1 MSSPSVTPAHEGVA
15 EASFLS
21 GRGPHGESVD
31 GIMSNS
37 ADIPPAVPGSRPAL
51 GLAVTSLVLGIL
63 AVVLSLF
70 LIGAFLG
77 LVGLV
82 FGVLHLRRSQ
92 VPRGMAGWGVALSGL
107 AIVASA
113 AFGLMYYTWYQ
124 AFEEMMA
131 AGEVDLSVWEGVVAP
146 DITVKSL
153 DGETIQLSQLRGKR
167 VILDFWATWC
177 GPCVM
182 EIPHFVQLVNE
193 IPPEDLAIVGISSED
208 EATLRQFVKSH
219 GVNYPIA
226 SADVSPPPYSD
237 VYAIPTTFV
246 IDRNGVIQSVL
257 TGYHDLTSLRALA
270 TAADYA
276 GEPKS
281 APEPPASGL
290 QEAPEP
296 LQPVSRW
303 SRRLPGALAMCAGDW
318 DGDGRSDLL
327 VAERGRTLRV
337 IGFDGAQTAVLS
349 LPDDFTMIEM
359 GVHKDSGPRLLG
371 YSNWGREVTVM
382 DRTGRKIW
390 TYASSTG
397 VNGAHWGDLDGDG
410 SDELVV
416 GMNGSG
422 GLHAVSDSGQRLWRV
437 GDIGNVWTQA
447 VVPAGD
453 GRPALVFATEA
464 GGSVKIYDGRGNLL
478 RTARPLGEY
487 FAQMTAAYMNGDG
500 AVQIIASGVVTVAF
514 DESGRVAWS
523 TPAVDDQGSWRNGSF
538 ACGDMN
544 GDGAREWIFIDI
556 THELVVVTAAGEKLA
571 ALPAPRNLDAFCV
584 IPGTDGRDLLVTL
597 QSGVVQAH
605 AFE

>member
-1 MSSPSVTPAHEGVA
+1 
-15 EASFLS
+15 
-21 GRGPHGESVD
+21 
-31 GIMSNS
+31 MSNS
-37 ADIPPAVPGSRPAL
+37 ADIPPAAPGSRPAL

-70 LIGAFLG
+70 LVGAILG
-77 LVGLV
+77 LVGLLL
-82 FGVLHLRRSQ
+82 GVVHLRRPN
-92 VPRGMAGWGVALSGL
+92 VPRAMAVWGVALSGL

-113 AFGLMYYTWYQ
+113 AFGLVYYAAVQ
-124 AFEEMMA
+124 ALEEMIA
-131 AGEVDLSVWEGVVAP
+131 ADGADLSVWEGVVAP

-153 DGETIQLSQLRGKR
+153 DGETIQLSQLRGTR

-193 IPPEDLAIVGISSED
+193 IPPEDLVIVGISLED

-219 GVNYPIA
+219 GVNYPIV
-226 SADVSPPPYSD
+226 SADLSLPPYSD
-237 VYAIPTTFV
+237 VQAYPTTFV
-246 IDRNGVIQSVL
+246 IDRNGVIQSVVV
-257 TGYHDLTSLRALA
+257 GYHDLARLRALA
-270 TAADYA
+270 TSADYA

-281 APEPPASGL
+281 APEPPTSGL
-290 QEAPEP
+290 QEAAVP

-303 SRRLPGALAMCAGDW
+303 SRRVPAALAMCAGDW
-318 DGDGRSDLL
+318 DGDGTSDLL
-327 VAERGRTLRV
+327 VTERGRTLRV

-359 GVHKDSGPRLLG
+359 GVHKDDGARLLG

-390 TYASSTG
+390 SYVSSSG

-410 SDELVV
+410 TDELIV

-422 GLHAVSDSGQRLWRV
+422 GLHAVSDSGERLWRV
-437 GDIGNVWTQA
+437 EDIGNVWTQA
-447 VVPAGD
+447 IVPAGD

-464 GGSVKIYDGRGNLL
+464 GGSVKIYDAMGSLL
-478 RTARPLGEY
+478 RTVRPLGKY
-487 FAQMTAAYMNGDG
+487 FSQMTAVRMNGDG
-500 AVQIIASGVVTVAF
+500 AVQALVSDDVTVAF
-514 DESGRVAWS
+514 DENGRLAWS
-523 TPAVDDQGSWRNGSF
+523 TPAVQGQGSWRDGSF

-544 GDGAREWIFIDI
+544 GDGAREWIFIDV
-556 THELVVVTAAGEKLA
+556 TDELVVVTAAGEKLA
-571 ALPAPRNLDAFCV
+571 ALSAPGNLDAFCV
-584 IPGTDGRDLLVTL
+584 MQGRDGRGLLVTL
-597 QSGVVQAH
+597 HSGNVQAY

>member
-1 MSSPSVTPAHEGVA
+1 MSDSAH
-15 EASFLS
+15 
-21 GRGPHGESVD
+21 
-31 GIMSNS
+31 
-37 ADIPPAVPGSRPAL
+37 IPPTAPGSRPAL
-51 GLAVTSLVLGIL
+51 GLAVSSLVLGIL

-70 LIGAFLG
+70 LVGAILG

-82 FGVLHLRRSQ
+82 LGVLHLRRPHA
-92 VPRGMAGWGVALSGL
+92 PRAMAGWGVALSGL
-107 AIVASA
+107 AIVAGA
-113 AFGLMYYTWYQ
+113 GFGLVYYAAYQ
-124 AFEEMMA
+124 AIEEMMV

-208 EATLRQFVKSH
+208 EATLRPFVKSH
-219 GVNYPIA
+219 GINYPIV
-226 SADVSPPPYSD
+226 SADLSMPPYSL
-237 VYAIPTTFV
+237 VQAIPTTFV

-257 TGYHDLTSLRALA
+257 LGYHDLKTLRALA
-270 TAADYA
+270 TAPEYA

-281 APEPPASGL
+281 APAPPASGL

-337 IGFDGAQTAVLS
+337 IGFDGAETAVLS

-371 YSNWGREVTVM
+371 YSNWGGEVTVM
-382 DRTGRKIW
+382 DRTGAKIW
-390 TYASSTG
+390 TYVSSMG

-410 SDELVV
+410 SDELIV

-422 GLHAVSDSGQRLWRV
+422 GLHAVSEGGRRLWRV

-464 GGSVKIYDGRGNLL
+464 GGSVKVYDATGNLL
-478 RTARPLGEY
+478 RTVRPLGKY
-487 FAQMTAAYMNGDG
+487 FAQMTAGRMNGDG
-500 AVQIIASGVVTVAF
+500 VVQAIASGDVTVAF
-514 DESGRVAWS
+514 DEDGRLAWS
-523 TPAVDDQGSWRNGSF
+523 TPAVDDHGAWRNVSF
-538 ACGDMN
+538 ARGDVN
-544 GDGAREWIFIDI
+544 GDGALEWIFVDI
-556 THELVVVTAAGEKLA
+556 THERWWSRR
-571 ALPAPRNLDAFCV
+571 PARNSRHCRPR
-584 IPGTDGRDLLVTL
+584 GTWPR
-597 QSGVVQAH
+597 SA
-605 AFE
+605 